1 MARKKE
7 KERKQDTDIQQKDA
21 QEEAEPSAAPSQAQ
35 EQEQEQATLSQQEE
49 EQEEE
54 KEEEKGEV
62 TFPIVGI
69 GASAGGLE
77 AFEKFFANMPADSG
91 MAFVLVQH
99 LRAPHKSMLDGLVR
113 RYTRMEVSEVK
124 DGVEVLPNH
133 AYIIPPGKD
142 MALLHGRLHLME
154 PAEARGLYLPID
166 YFFRSLAQDQHERA
180 LCVVLSGTGSDG
192 TLGLKAVKEEGGMAM
207 VQDPQTAGYDGMPR
221 SAIATS
227 LVDYVLPPEEMPQQL
242 ITYVEHAFGPR
253 KKVSVPLPETTGS
266 LQKIFI
272 LLRAQKRH
280 DFSYYKQ
287 STIRRRIERRMAVNQ
302 IGELD
307 RYVRYLQENPLE
319 VETLFRE
326 LLITVTNFFRNP
338 EAFQALEEQVIPHL
352 LDKPADQPIRV
363 WVPGCATG
371 EEAYS
376 IAMLLQE
383 RMDAM
388 RKRFKVQIFA
398 TDIDREAIETARAG
412 VYPDGIAADVS
423 PERLARFFTQQDSAY
438 HVNETTRDM
447 VIFAEQNA
455 IADPPFSKVDLIS
468 CRNLLIYMEP
478 ELQKRVLRVFHYS
491 LRPEGFLFLGPSE
504 SVGEFTD
511 LFAPV
516 DKKHKIFQR
525 QETGVAYR
533 LPMGFPPPPSME
545 EAAAMGLSEALKRE
559 KRISVREV
567 AERSL
572 LQYHTP
578 ACAIVNEKGEVLYF
592 HGRTGKY
599 LEPAS
604 GEATLNILRMARR
617 GLRMELT
624 TALRK
629 ALAQRQPVHCQGLEV
644 KTNGEY
650 QTVNLTV
657 RLVMEPPSMQGL
669 LMVTF
674 EDVAPEEGVEIIEEA
689 AEPIEDKDRRIVQLE
704 RELRAKEEYLQTT
717 IEELETS
724 NEELTATNEEL
735 QSSNEELQSTNEE
748 LGTAKEELQ
757 SVNEELVTVNAE
769 LEKKI
774 EGLTRANNDMNNLLA
789 GTGVGTVFLDAQLNI
804 QRFTPA
810 ATEVIHVIQT
820 DVGRPVRHVVSNLVG
835 YGDLAQDAQQ
845 VLDTLVSQEKEVQT
859 QEGDWYL
866 MRILP
871 YRTLRNV
878 IEGVV
883 LTFVN
888 ITDRKQAQEE
898 IEAARDY
905 AESIVGTVREPLVIL
920 DADLKVISANRSF
933 YQTFQVE
940 PEEVEGQLLY
950 DLGNRQW
957 DIPGLRELLEEILP
971 QQIVFNDY
979 EVEHDFPDIGRRTML
994 LNARE
999 VRRAEDEERL
1009 ILLAIEA
1016 ITEG

>member
-1 MARKKE
+1 MVTSGKRTNGDTQMTRKKKDCKQEADTQEESVDIQKDPQE
-7 KERKQDTDIQQKDA
+7 KEGGES
-21 QEEAEPSAAPSQAQ
+21 QEALRPLDEQGAEM
-35 EQEQEQATLSQQEE
+35 E
-49 EQEEE
+49 
-54 KEEEKGEV
+54 

-99 LRAPHKSMLDGLVR
+99 LRAPHKSMLDSLVR

-142 MALLHGRLHLME
+142 MALLHGKLHLME
-154 PAEARGLYLPID
+154 PAEARGLHLPID

-180 LCVVLSGTGSDG
+180 ICVVLSGTGSDG

-221 SAIATS
+221 SAIATG
-227 LVDYVLPPEEMPQQL
+227 LVDYVLSPEEMPQQL
-242 ITYVEHAFGPR
+242 ITYVEHALGPG

-302 IGELD
+302 IGELN

-326 LLITVTNFFRNP
+326 LLITVTNFFRDP

-352 LDKPADQPIRV
+352 LGKPADQPIRV

-376 IAMLLQE
+376 IAMLLRE
-383 RMDAM
+383 RMDLM
-388 RKRFKVQIFA
+388 KKSFRVQIFA

-412 VYPDGIAADVS
+412 VYPNGISADVS
-423 PERLARFFTQQDSAY
+423 PERLARFFTQQNSAY
-438 HVNETTRDM
+438 HVNETIRDM
-447 VIFAEQNA
+447 LIFAEQNV
-455 IADPPFSKVDLIS
+455 IADPPFSKMDLIS

-478 ELQKRVLRVFHYS
+478 ELQKKVLPLFHYS
-491 LRPEGFLFLGPSE
+491 LRPAGFLFLGTSE
-504 SVGEFTD
+504 SVSELTD
-511 LFAPV
+511 FFGTV

-525 QETGVAYR
+525 QETGLAYR
-533 LPMGFPPPPSME
+533 PPMGFPTPPSIE
-545 EAAAMGLSEALKRE
+545 EAAAMGVPEAVKRG
-559 KRISVREV
+559 KSISAREV

-572 LQYHTP
+572 LQYYAP

-599 LEPAS
+599 LEPAA
-604 GEATLNILRMARR
+604 GKATLNILRMARQ
-617 GLRMELT
+617 GLRLELT

-629 ALAQRQPVHCQGLEV
+629 VRAQKNPVRYQGLEV

-650 QTVNLTV
+650 QTINLTV
-657 RLVMEPPSMQGL
+657 RPVMEPPSMRGL
-669 LMVTF
+669 LMVIF
-674 EDVAPEEGVEIIEEA
+674 EDVALEEESEIIEA
-689 AEPIEDKDRRIVQLE
+689 IAEPVEDKDRRIAQLE

-717 IEELETS
+717 NEELETT
-724 NEELTATNEEL
+724 NEELKSTNEEL

-748 LGTAKEELQ
+748 LETAKEEAQ
-757 SVNEELVTVNAE
+757 SVNEELMTVNAE
-769 LEKKI
+769 LREKI
-774 EGLTRANNDMNNLLA
+774 NELSRANNDMNNLLV
-789 GTGVGTVFLDAQLNI
+789 GTGVGTIFLDEELNI

-810 ATEVIHVIQT
+810 AAEVIHLIQT
-820 DVGRPVRHVVSNLVG
+820 DVGRPVNHIASNLVG
-835 YGDLAQDAQQ
+835 YDELAQDAHR
-845 VLDTLVSQEKEVQT
+845 VLDTLVPQEKEVQT
-859 QEGDWYL
+859 KEGDWYL

-871 YRTLRNV
+871 YRTLQNV

-883 LTFVN
+883 LTFVD
-888 ITDRKQAQEE
+888 ITNLKQAERN
-898 IEAARDY
+898 IKAARDY
-905 AESIVGTVREPLVIL
+905 AVSIVETVREPLVIL
-920 DADLKVISANRSF
+920 DADLRVISANGSF
-933 YQTFQVE
+933 YQAFQVE

-957 DIPGLRELLEEILP
+957 DIPELREFLEEILL
-971 QQIVFNDY
+971 QKAVFNDY

-999 VRRAEDEERL
+999 VRRAEGEERL
-1009 ILLAIEA
+1009 ILLAIDDV
-1016 ITEG
+1016 TER